1 MKVIDYIN
9 YLLPTVIKVATDRG
23 YNPCLIFACL
33 SQGALETGWC
43 KSEAMIIHNAPFGI
57 KYTGNGKYYESYTKE
72 FINGVWI
79 TTTARFRAY
88 DSLYDGVCDY
98 FDLITTGRYKNT
110 LNYNYV
116 QDVIKE
122 LHKCGYA
129 SDPNYVTSVMGCYD
143 TICKVLR

>member
-23 YNPCLIFACL
+23 YKPCLIFACL

-43 KSEAMIIHNAPFGI
+43 KSETMVKYNAPFGI
-57 KYTGNGKYYESYTKE
+57 KYTGGGKYYEANTKE
-72 FINGVWI
+72 FINGNWI

-88 DSLYDGVCDY
+88 DDLYEAVCDY
-98 FDLITTGRYKNT
+98 FDLITMGRYKNT

-129 SDPNYVTSVMGCYD
+129 TDPNYLTSVMGCYD